1 MTLVSKRNRPAFLK
15 LSAFLG
21 ISVLLAGYL
30 FAVTDDTRFGATN
43 SYEAKFADVSGLEK
57 GDEVR
62 VASVPVGKVSQVKVR
77 PDSTVVVSFGAD
89 KAIHLTTGT
98 TAVIR
103 YKNLLGDRFIELD
116 RPDAGQPVLAGGG
129 TIPMRQ
135 TKAALDLDTLLNG
148 FKPLFV
154 GLNPTQINQLSGELV
169 QVLQGQS
176 GAVYTLVASVA
187 SFTTKIAQRDALVGQ
202 VIDNL
207 NTVLGTIA
215 ERDQTLGQLIDQ
227 LTSLVSGLAKDAP
240 TLTKAITRIDGF
252 AGTASALLAETR
264 TNLNPDLK
272 QLSAVATTLNK
283 NTDTIQQVL
292 TRLPEHYTKVLR
304 TGSFGNFFNFF
315 LCGVRLKL
323 TDDSNNPIY
332 TPWINSELPR
342 CQ

>member
-1 MTLVSKRNRPAFLK
+1 MKGISKRNRPAFYK
-15 LSAFLG
+15 LTTFLG
-21 ISVLLAGYL
+21 ISVLLGGYL
-30 FAVTDDTRFGATN
+30 YFVTDDTRFGATS
-43 SYEAKFADVSGLEK
+43 SYQAKFVDVSGLK
-57 GDEVR
+57 AGDEVR
-62 VASVPVGKVSQVKVR
+62 VASVPVGKVSQVKVM

-89 KAIHLTTGT
+89 KSIHLTTGT

-116 RPDAGQPVLAGGG
+116 RPDATAPVLAAGG
-129 TIPMRQ
+129 TIPVSN

-154 GLNPTQINQLSGELV
+154 GLNPTQINQLSGELI

-187 SFTTKIAQRDALVGQ
+187 SFTTTIAQRDDLVGQ

-207 NTVLGTIA
+207 NTVLGTVA
-215 ERDQTLGQLIDQ
+215 ARDQTLGQLIDQ
-227 LTSLVSGLAKDAP
+227 LTALTSGLAKDAP
-240 TLTKAITRIDGF
+240 TLTTAVTRIDSF
-252 AGTASALLAETR
+252 AVTASALLAQTR
-264 TNLNPDLK
+264 INLNPDLK
-272 QLSAVATTLNK
+272 QLGAVATTLNR

-292 TRLPEHYTKVLR
+292 TRLPAHYDRVLR
-304 TGSFGNFFNFF
+304 TGSYGNFFNFF

-323 TDDSNNPIY
+323 TDSSNNPIF
-332 TPWINSELPR
+332 TPWIHSEVPR